1 MIYKHPRSFLL
12 FLLLT
17 VGMLYGCSKDKFLD
31 KKPDTRLVIPT
42 TLTEMQALLDNQPVM
57 KETPELGELSS
68 DNYYLLYSTW
78 TGLTTKYQNA
88 YTWAED
94 TYKGQGKI
102 PDYNNPY
109 QQVFYANVV
118 IDGLRNL
125 KVDESAREDYNRV
138 WGMALF
144 IRAYAFYNLAQIF
157 APVYDGG
164 TASKD
169 NGIVLRL
176 TSDVNAPSVRAS
188 VEDTYNRILSD
199 LLMADSLMPESVPNS
214 KLNRPCRAAVQAM
227 LARVYLSMSEYPQA
241 GMYADNSLQLYDS
254 LIEYR
259 KYYVNGIA
267 KPFIQLS
274 PEVLYQSNLVSTSE
288 VLVGG
293 GFKTVCVVDTNLY
306 NSYKTGDLRRFLY
319 YRGSSSTSP
328 HYLRYNYS
336 GYPWCFSGLAVD
348 EVMLIRA
355 ECAARAGNK
364 NAALDDLNKL
374 LSYRWVD
381 QDSMLYLPI
390 TATSR
395 EAALDSILLERR
407 KELAFRG
414 LRWTDLRRLNKE
426 NANISITHGLNG
438 QLYNL
443 PTNSPNY
450 VYDLPPD
457 VTGLG
462 NSTAGSH
469 RVQIDPK

>member
-1 MIYKHPRSFLL
+1 MNYKHARPSLL
-12 FLLLT
+12 FLLLA
-17 VGMLYGCSKDKFLD
+17 VRILCGCNKDKFLD
-31 KKPDTRLVIPT
+31 KKPDTRLVVPT
-42 TLTEMQALLDNQPVM
+42 TLTDMQALLDNQIVM
-57 KETPELGELSS
+57 QETPELGELSS
-68 DNYYLLYSTW
+68 DNYYLLYPTW

-88 YTWAED
+88 YTWAKD

-118 IDGLRNL
+118 IDGLQQL
-125 KVDESAREDYNRV
+125 KVDESSRQEYNRV

-169 NGIVLRL
+169 VGIALRL
-176 TSDVNAPSVRAS
+176 TSDVNAPSVRAN

-199 LLMADSLMPESVPNS
+199 LLQADSLLPELVPSS

-227 LARVYLSMSEYPQA
+227 LARVYLSMREYPQA
-241 GMYADNSLQLYDS
+241 GTYANNSLQLYDS
-254 LIEYR
+254 LIKY
-259 KYYVNGIA
+259 KTYYVNGIA
-267 KPFIQLS
+267 KPFPQVTSEI
-274 PEVLYQSNLVSTSE
+274 LYQSVLVSTSE

-306 NSYKTGDLRRFLY
+306 DSYKPGDLRRFLY
-319 YRGSSSTSP
+319 YRGSSTNTS

-336 GYPWCFSGLAVD
+336 SYSWYFSGLAVD
-348 EVMLIRA
+348 EVLLIRA

-381 QDSMLYLPI
+381 QDSMLYVPV
-390 TATSR
+390 TAASP
-395 EAALDSILLERR
+395 EAALDSILVERR

-414 LRWTDLRRLNKE
+414 LRWTDLRRLNKD
-426 NANISITHGLNG
+426 NANIIITHGLNG

-443 PTNSPNY
+443 PASSPNY

-462 NSTAGSH
+462 NMTENSH
-469 RVQIDPK
+469 RVQIDPN